1 MHIRNN
7 GYKRRTIPL
16 FIDRVKLSMLSCLS
30 GFLSIAIAIPALAQV
45 TPDGTTSTTVNSTPT
60 GVQIDNGDRAGGN
73 LFHSFGEFSIPTGSE
88 AYFNNTNDIV
98 NIFSRVTGG
107 NISNIDG
114 LLRANGTA
122 NLFLINPAGI
132 LLGENAS
139 LQLGGSF
146 YGSTADSIVF
156 NNGEFSATDLENP
169 PLITI
174 NAPIG
179 LGFRDNPGG
188 IVNQSVANEAGLQ
201 VSSGNTLALV
211 GGNIRFTGGL
221 IKAPGANIE
230 LGGLTEAGI
239 VTINENGSLSFS
251 NELARANISLNDAS
265 VVDAIGDGGGSI
277 TVNAN
282 NLEIFN
288 GSQLLAGIL
297 PGTQLPEAQAGDIV
311 VNATE
316 KVTINNQDRNVATG
330 IDSSA
335 GDITDLFTQGSP
347 GNISINTK
355 ILQGNGFFAIGSSN
369 NGEGNVGDVKI
380 TATESISL
388 IGREG
393 LGSGLA
399 SIVGFSGTGDGGNIR
414 LTTPSLT
421 ISDASIATTTLGVGN
436 AGDIQ
441 IEVTD
446 SLDINGV
453 SQLQAASGSGGN
465 AGNIIISGENA
476 DLALNGGEL
485 IITTLVASIESL
497 LTDNPGLSPETIDIL
512 ESLGFSNTVGSQG
525 GDIIINAR
533 NLTADNNVSVRTSTA
548 GEASAERLANAGNI
562 EINVAKNLTFSNNSE
577 LASETGGQGN
587 AGNISLTVGDAISFN
602 DTSFISTA
610 VRPKLGDL
618 GVDFDQSLQGGDINI
633 TSRSLSLNN
642 GSQINASTFDFGDGG
657 QITLN
662 VSELV
667 EIRGINSNT
676 DSGIFSAVSEDA
688 IGNGGEIKITTKNLL
703 ITDGAFISTST
714 LGQGDV
720 GKISI
725 TANDS
730 ITIDG
735 QTSNGNVATGISND
749 IGFDAVGDNNELEIT
764 TSNLSLRNLGLISTS
779 SFGQGNGGTLSI
791 AAKTF
796 NLDRAVILAVN
807 QPSGSST
814 SDESPIGGNI
824 DLEVNDNITL
834 RNNSVISAE
843 AGNNA
848 IGGNVDINTDF
859 IVTYPSRDGNGN
871 DIRASAEE
879 ARGGDIDITAE
890 ALFGI
895 EQRQA
900 TNNNATNDIDASS
913 QVAGLDGTVSI
924 NTPGSNP
931 LRENIEQTQNV
942 VVSTVETTDACSVSE
957 TGVTSGLV
965 VKGKGGVPPEPS
977 EPLDAEV
984 LIVDE
989 EATLDISDVSQNNN
1003 VGTFPGTSLQEEN
1016 FSFFN
1021 PNYIPPGIQPVAY
1034 DDNGKPMYLARGVI
1048 VQEDGTAILTAYP
1061 TNNIESRTVENRYGC
1076 N

>member
-1 MHIRNN
+1 MHIHKNSRKQRIIS
-7 GYKRRTIPL
+7 YLKSSTLSFFSLL
-16 FIDRVKLSMLSCLS
+16 FCN
-30 GFLSIAIAIPALAQV
+30 AIALPALAQI
-45 TPDGTTSTTVNSTPT
+45 TTDSTTSTTVNSTET
-60 GVQIDNGDRAGGN
+60 GVQIDNGDRAGSN
-73 LFHSFGEFSIPTGSE
+73 LFHSFGDFSVPRGSE
-88 AYFNNTNDIV
+88 AYFNNANDIV

-132 LLGENAS
+132 LFGENAS

-156 NNGEFSATDLENP
+156 SNGEFSATDLENP

-179 LGFRDNPGG
+179 LNFRDNPGG
-188 IVNQSVANEAGLQ
+188 IVNQSVANETGLQ

-239 VTINENGSLSFS
+239 ITISENGSLRFS
-251 NELARANISLNDAS
+251 DELARANITLNDS
-265 VVDAIGDGGGSI
+265 SIIDVISDGGGSI

-316 KVTINNQDRNVATG
+316 KVTINNQDSNVATG

-335 GDITDLFTQGSP
+335 GDSTDLFTQGSP

-355 ILQGNGFFAIGSSN
+355 ILQGNGIFTIGSAN
-369 NGEGNVGDVKI
+369 NGEGNVGDVEI
-380 TATESISL
+380 IATENISL

-393 LGSGLA
+393 FNSGLA
-399 SIVGFSGTGDGGNIR
+399 SVVGFSGTGDGGNIR

-421 ISDASIATTTLGVGN
+421 ISDAAVATSTLGVGN
-436 AGDIQ
+436 AGDIE
-441 IEVTD
+441 INVAD
-446 SLDINGV
+446 SLNINGV
-453 SQLQAASGSGGN
+453 SQLQAASLSGGN
-465 AGNIIISGENA
+465 AGNIVINGENA
-476 DLALNGGEL
+476 DIALTGGEL

-497 LTDNPGLSPETIDIL
+497 VGDNQELIDLI
-512 ESLGFSNTVGSQG
+512 EQFDFSNTVGSQG

-533 NLTADNNVSVRTSTA
+533 NLTADNNVSVVTSTA
-548 GEASAERLANAGNI
+548 GKASAERLANAGNI
-562 EINVAKNLTFSNNSE
+562 TINVAENLTFSNNSE

-587 AGNISLTVGDAISFN
+587 AGNISLTVGNEIAFN

-610 VRPKLGDL
+610 VRQKVGDL
-618 GVDFDQSLQGGDINI
+618 GVDFDRSLQGGDINL

-642 GSQINASTFDFGDGG
+642 GSDISASTFDLGDGG
-657 QITLN
+657 KVKLN
-662 VSELV
+662 VSELI
-667 EIRGINSNT
+667 EIKGVNSNT
-676 DSGIFSAVSEDA
+676 DSGIFSVVSEDA
-688 IGNGGEIKITTKNLL
+688 IGNGGEIQITTNSLL
-703 ITDGAFISTST
+703 ITDGAFISAST

-725 TANDS
+725 TANES
-730 ITIDG
+730 IVIDG
-735 QTSNGNVATGISND
+735 QTPNGNLVTGISND
-749 IGFDAVGDNNELEIT
+749 IFAGVGNSNELEIT
-764 TSNLSLRNLGLISTS
+764 TSNLSLRNRGFISTS
-779 SFGQGNGGTLSI
+779 NVGQGNGGTLSI
-791 AAKTF
+791 TANTL
-796 NLDRAVILAVN
+796 NLDAAGIFAVN
-807 QPSGSST
+807 QPPESST
-814 SDESPIGGNI
+814 SDESRVGGNI
-824 DLEVNDNITL
+824 DLEINDNITL
-834 RNNSVISAE
+834 RNNSIISAQ

-848 IGGNVDINTDF
+848 SGGNVEIDTNF
-859 IVTYPSRDGNGN
+859 IIAYPSDGNGN
-871 DIRASAEE
+871 DILASAEE

-924 NTPGSNP
+924 NTPDNNP
-931 LRENIEQTQNV
+931 LRENIEQAQNV

-957 TGVTSGLV
+957 TGATSGLV

-977 EPLDAEV
+977 EPMDAEV

-989 EATLDISDVSQNNN
+989 EATSDVSQNNN
-1003 VGTFPGTSLQEEN
+1003 VGTFHESLQDGN
-1016 FSFFN
+1016 FSSLN
-1021 PNYIPPGIQPVAY
+1021 PDYIPPGIQPVAY

-1048 VQEDGTAILTAYP
+1048 VQEDGSVILTAYP
-1061 TNNIESRTVENRYGC
+1061 TDNTRSRTAENSHGC